1 MAVQTGE
8 PQVAPVFDETKLSE
22 FIGRAVA
29 DWGALGSAALVR
41 IGDRLGLYDALA
53 EAGSVTSA
61 ELAARTGTVER
72 YVREWLLN
80 QAASGTLTYEPASG
94 RYGLPLE
101 HAAALPNLVGGY
113 ELFLGAI
120 RAEKRIADA
129 FRTGGGLRWG
139 EHDPDLFEGTERF
152 FRPGYEQNLV
162 QSWLPALDGVVAK
175 LEAGASVADVGC
187 GHGASTIILGQ
198 AYPRSRIVGYDN
210 HPPSIERGREAALA
224 AGLGERVHF
233 EVAGANM
240 YPAPVTGY
248 DLIAFFDCVHD
259 LDDPVGAARRA
270 RESLAPDGTVMMVEP
285 MAGARAEDNFN
296 PLGRVFSAA
305 SVLICTSNS
314 LAGHGPALGTLATD
328 DQLRDVFATA
338 GFTRFRRATETPF
351 NRIFE
356 ARP

>member
-1 MAVQTGE
+1 MA
-8 PQVAPVFDETKLSE
+8 PMLDEAKLNG

-53 EAGSVTSA
+53 EAGPVTSA

-80 QAASGTLTYEPASG
+80 QAASETLSYDPASG
-94 RYGLPLE
+94 RYSLPPE

-120 RAEKRIADA
+120 RAEKRIADH

-152 FRPGYEQNLV
+152 FRPGYEQNIV
-162 QSWLPALDGVVAK
+162 QSWLPALEGVVAK

-187 GHGASTIILGQ
+187 GHGASTLILAQ
-198 AYPRSRIVGYDN
+198 AYPRSQIVGYDN
-210 HPPSIERGREAALA
+210 HPASIERATEAARA
-224 AGLGERVHF
+224 AGLADRVRF
-233 EVAGANM
+233 EVAGAST

-248 DLIAFFDCVHD
+248 DLITFFDCLHD
-259 LDDPVGAARRA
+259 MDDPVGASRRA
-270 RESLAPDGTVMMVEP
+270 REALAPDGTVMLVEP
-285 MAGARAEDNFN
+285 MAGAAAEDNFN

-305 SVLICTSNS
+305 SVLVCTSNS
-314 LAGHGPALGTLATD
+314 LAGDGPALGTLATD
-328 DQLRDVFATA
+328 AQLSDVLATA

-356 ARP
+356 ARL